1 MKCKEL
7 GKYLPGAADWQV
19 ACGPSPQWGHEH
31 SMVLS
36 AMASFLLN
44 ISWVLSSVKGVVS
57 VLAVQGLLHLHAS
70 HQAALGGHAVTPS
83 SAVMYNTTPTTLAT
97 SLPTPSSL
105 SGTLL
110 PQALCLPG
118 RKSTTILPHR
128 GQSRLPVSCVCP
140 GCTALLT
147 AMCVL
152 VGTCLPPAPSP
163 SLSPSPLSLRSSQFL
178 RPYHVLHAV
187 LTAETMIK
195 AN

>member
-105 SGTLL
+105 TAAHCYPRLSVYLEGKAPRFFPTEV
-110 PQALCLPG
+110 
-118 RKSTTILPHR
+118 
-128 GQSRLPVSCVCP
+128 RLPVSCVCP

-187 LTAETMIK
+187 LTAEIK